1 MVRTRKNLRSSKR
14 SSTRSST
21 RSSARSSTRSST
33 RSSKR
38 TSRRKQRGGFVLY
51 GNSVVSVQ
59 QDPYSPTVLMDYDTY
74 TATKNTADPR
84 F

>member
-1 MVRTRKNLRSSKR
+1 MVRTRKNLRSS
-14 SSTRSST
+14 TRSST
-21 RSSARSSTRSST
+21 RSSSRSSKRT
-33 RSSKR
+33 SKR

-59 QDPYSPTVLMDYDTY
+59 QDPYSPTILMDYDTY
-74 TATKNTADPR
+74 TATKNTTDPR

>member
-1 MVRTRKNLRSSKR
+1 MVRTRKNLRSAKRSSKR
-14 SSTRSST
+14 SSLRTSNRT
-21 RSSARSSTRSST
+21 
-33 RSSKR
+33 SKR
-38 TSRRKQRGGFVLY
+38 KHRGGFVLY

-59 QDPYSPTVLMDYDTY
+59 QDPYSPTILMDYDTY